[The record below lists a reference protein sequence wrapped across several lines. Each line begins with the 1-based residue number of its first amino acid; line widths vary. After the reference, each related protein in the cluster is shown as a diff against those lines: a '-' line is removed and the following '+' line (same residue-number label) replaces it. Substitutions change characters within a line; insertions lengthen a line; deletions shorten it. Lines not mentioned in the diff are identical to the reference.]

1 MAAASPTASALP
13 TKVVIKTEPDSEEE
27 TEPEPE
33 DVAQLREPVVPLLS
47 PVCGLQPLLWS
58 QDHRLAVSTTS
69 AVSVIEL
76 RCDIQSPKQ
85 QLTLHRTA
93 ISVTQDEHRLQV
105 GSSKQ
110 QQEAYAKFSVHEDPA
125 IKQAYLANTVMNPM
139 INLPKGVKYV
149 SWSPLGCD
157 ARGCCLLACLS
168 LHHRLTIHQS
178 HRHLEWST
186 QADLS
191 KKYGARLKERGYA
204 KKDNVPPKA
213 SLLNFDEL
221 RRRFSMQTPVRMEW
235 SSIYTTQQLLP
246 NNVCEDTEIVLLAVL
261 MENGDLVLW
270 KFVLPF
276 TTEEDI
282 EFYDIIESGVDQPS
296 DLAWWEYESGNRRM
310 SGLIIGSQ
318 SGPVKIMPVSLTGIK
333 GYFTLRHPVILWKE
347 TDQIAVKNIKC
358 VPMIHSVHKAS
369 CSLIVASRGCY
380 VFWCLLMISNAGLNI
395 HNSHVA
401 GLYSLPIV
409 SLAVSQHPVAIYTC
423 ASDGWIKRLTPTFT
437 EKSLFFKQEDIVRT
451 ENMAGRRMHG
461 LAVSHNGAYMAIAS
475 TQGISPTTGFHPLER
490 TYQVHF
496 MALKSANAA
505 AKILL
510 SSPVQNLYKMADL
523 LDIVRLQILEEKQIP
538 TALQQEL
545 DKRIQ
550 EQDLM
555 YLWKFKL
562 FLVRTLYLSLQRPK
576 VGVRWKPMQEVRKR
590 LVSEEEEEA
599 ETTTATTTMDGEED
613 MQTEGET
620 QKEREGPGINR
631 KILLEKEE
639 DLEEHKSEVQAWIN
653 SVETHLMRENMKRV
667 LGTVYLNF
675 VIAHKASIPTCGLV
689 QYLSTDNRDRDAEV
703 LIGHIKN
710 KLYKQTFR
718 EHCSLCEEVLPFDD
732 YKQATCANGHV
743 WPRCGLSYQACQAVT
758 FRRCLLLDS
767 ISRLP
772 EPEDPVWIQKML
784 QAPCALCDSPFI

>member
-93 ISVTQDEHRLQV
+93 ISVTQDEHR
-105 GSSKQ
+105 
-110 QQEAYAKFSVHEDPA
+110 
-125 IKQAYLANTVMNPM
+125 
-139 INLPKGVKYV
+139 
-149 SWSPLGCD
+149 
-157 ARGCCLLACLS
+157 
-168 LHHRLTIHQS
+168 
-178 HRHLEWST
+178 
-186 QADLS
+186 
-191 KKYGARLKERGYA
+191 
-204 KKDNVPPKA
+204 
-213 SLLNFDEL
+213 
-221 RRRFSMQTPVRMEW
+221 
-235 SSIYTTQQLLP
+235 
-246 NNVCEDTEIVLLAVL
+246 
-261 MENGDLVLW
+261 
-270 KFVLPF
+270 
-276 TTEEDI
+276 
-282 EFYDIIESGVDQPS
+282 
-296 DLAWWEYESGNRRM
+296 
-310 SGLIIGSQ
+310 
-318 SGPVKIMPVSLTGIK
+318 
-333 GYFTLRHPVILWKE
+333 
-347 TDQIAVKNIKC
+347 
-358 VPMIHSVHKAS
+358 
-369 CSLIVASRGCY
+369 
-380 VFWCLLMISNAGLNI
+380 
-395 HNSHVA
+395 
-401 GLYSLPIV
+401 
-409 SLAVSQHPVAIYTC
+409 
-423 ASDGWIKRLTPTFT
+423 
-437 EKSLFFKQEDIVRT
+437 
-451 ENMAGRRMHG
+451 
-461 LAVSHNGAYMAIAS
+461 
-475 TQGISPTTGFHPLER
+475 
-490 TYQVHF
+490 
-496 MALKSANAA
+496 
-505 AKILL
+505 
-510 SSPVQNLYKMADL
+510 
-523 LDIVRLQILEEKQIP
+523 
-538 TALQQEL
+538 
-545 DKRIQ
+545 
-550 EQDLM
+550 
-555 YLWKFKL
+555 
-562 FLVRTLYLSLQRPK
+562 LQRPK

>member
-1 MAAASPTASALP
+1 
-13 TKVVIKTEPDSEEE
+13 
-27 TEPEPE
+27 
-33 DVAQLREPVVPLLS
+33 
-47 PVCGLQPLLWS
+47 
-58 QDHRLAVSTTS
+58 
-69 AVSVIEL
+69 VSVIEL

-93 ISVTQDEHRLQV
+93 I
-105 GSSKQ
+105 
-110 QQEAYAKFSVHEDPA
+110 
-125 IKQAYLANTVMNPM
+125 VMNPM

-178 HRHLEWST
+178 HKHLEWST
-186 QADLS
+186 QVDLS

-599 ETTTATTTMDGEED
+599 ETTTTTATTTMDGEED

-620 QKEREGPGINR
+620 QK
-631 KILLEKEE
+631 
-639 DLEEHKSEVQAWIN
+639 
-653 SVETHLMRENMKRV
+653 
-667 LGTVYLNF
+667 
-675 VIAHKASIPTCGLV
+675 
-689 QYLSTDNRDRDAEV
+689 EV

-732 YKQATCANGHV
+732 YKQATCANGH
-743 WPRCGLSYQACQAVT
+743 CGLSYQACQAVT